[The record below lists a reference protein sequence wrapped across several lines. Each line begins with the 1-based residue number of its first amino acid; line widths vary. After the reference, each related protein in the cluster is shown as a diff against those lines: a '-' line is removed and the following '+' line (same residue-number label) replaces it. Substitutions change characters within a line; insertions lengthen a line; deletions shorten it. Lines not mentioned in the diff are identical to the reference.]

1 MIKLKRRHPG
11 LQSVLVKKL
20 LRLYCDREIEE
31 KEREREK
38 EEVTY
43 GDCIAPPYR

>member
-1 MIKLKRRHPG
+1 MIKFKRRHPG
-11 LQSVLVKKL
+11 LQSVL
-20 LRLYCDREIEE
+20 RSYCDREIDE

>member
-1 MIKLKRRHPG
+1 MIKFKRRHPG

-31 KEREREK
+31 KVRERKRRLHTEI
-38 EEVTY
+38 V
-43 GDCIAPPYR
+43 